1 MQVRFANYP
10 AFDMMFDRFFV
21 PVRTAQSDIHNADVV
36 RNENETILS
45 IEFPGVKREDLKIKL
60 EDGDLLILEG
70 ERKPVELPEGSKVL
84 LSEITEG
91 KFSRSFRIGHRVDAE
106 KISAEFKNG
115 ILTVKLPIAEEVKP
129 KSINI
134 K

>member
-1 MQVRFANYP
+1 
-10 AFDMMFDRFFV
+10 MMFDRFFV

-91 KFSRSFRIGHRVDAE
+91 KFSRSFRIGHRVEAE